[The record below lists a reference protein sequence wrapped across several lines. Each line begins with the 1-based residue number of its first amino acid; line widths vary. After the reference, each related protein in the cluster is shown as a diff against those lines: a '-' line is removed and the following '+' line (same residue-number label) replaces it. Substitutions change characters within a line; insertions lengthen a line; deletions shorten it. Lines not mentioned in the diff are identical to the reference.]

1 MSGPDDV
8 LSFWLD
14 EVSPKDWYGGGPE
27 LDAEITTRFQGLWS
41 NVMDGIGSLWLT
53 YPTGCLAYII
63 LTDQFPRNMFRGT
76 SRAFASD
83 RLAREAA
90 ISAIGHGYDMKI
102 DPPARAFF
110 YMPLEHSENRFDQD
124 RAVRLF
130 KDRLPENTEY
140 LLHACAHREVIRRF
154 GRFPFR
160 NEALGRESTPEE
172 LEWLSE
178 GGYMAQ
184 VKALQAE
191 ETHSAA

>member
-8 LSFWLD
+8 LKFWLD
-14 EVSPKDWYGGGPE
+14 ECSPKDWYGGGPE
-27 LDAEITTRFQGLWS
+27 LDAEITERFQGLWS

-53 YPTGCLAYII
+53 YPSGCLAYII

-83 RLAREAA
+83 HLALEAA
-90 ISAIGHGYDMKI
+90 ISAIGQDYDLRI
-102 DPPARAFF
+102 DAPARCFF
-110 YMPLEHSENRFDQD
+110 YMPLEHSENHFHQD

-130 KDRLPENTEY
+130 KDRLDDYPEY

-160 NEALGRESTPEE
+160 NEALGRTSSPEE
-172 LEWLSE
+172 ADWLAN
-178 GGYMAQ
+178 GGYMST
-184 VKALQAE
+184 VNALRE
-191 ETHSAA
+191 EEAHPAA